1 MTTDALRAVDELSFD
16 DEVLR
21 ASVPVVVDFTA
32 AWCAPCRALKPILR
46 ELANEHAG
54 SIEVVTIDGDESPS
68 IAQRYGVRGFPTL
81 LVFASGREVARSI
94 GLTNKRGLLK
104 LLEAARAA
112 AAA

>member
-1 MTTDALRAVDELSFD
+1 MTTDGLRSVNDLSFD

-46 ELANEHAG
+46 ELAQEQAG
-54 SIEVVTIDGDESPS
+54 ALEVVTVDGDESPS

-81 LVFASGREVARSI
+81 LVFMGGREVARNI